1 MFARTKTRLAGA
13 AVLAAILLA
22 ACSGPEQVE
31 REPSAAY
38 PSFNPSS
45 EPNASTDSDEDL
57 TATVEPT
64 PSETP
69 VPQFAVTMDS
79 NPYDAYPMN
88 ANGTAL
94 SGCSPGS
101 SDSLPDGVWYGV
113 VKEWGDDSFSFDL
126 ACLYHRKSPEWAAY
140 MDSLGPEE
148 PQNEYP
154 TSNDNAGLREL
165 PLAQSAVFWSADYM
179 SFPDGSAAPYSEV
192 QSGWAKSDYYVYVN
206 NGEVTEVVKVYY
218 P

>member
-22 ACSGPEQVE
+22 ACSGPDQVE
-31 REPSAAY
+31 WEPSVAY

-45 EPNASTDSDEDL
+45 EPNASTDSDEDS
-57 TATVEPT
+57 TASAQPT

-69 VPQFAVTMDS
+69 VLQFALATDS
-79 NPYDAYPMN
+79 FPYDAYPMN

-113 VKEWGDDSFSFDL
+113 VQEWGDDSISFDL
-126 ACLYHRKSPEWAAY
+126 ACLYHPKSPEWAAY
-140 MDSLGPEE
+140 LDSLGPDE
-148 PQNEYP
+148 PQREYP
-154 TSNDNAGLREL
+154 TTNDNPGLREL
-165 PLAQSAVFWSADYM
+165 PLAENSVFWSADYQ
-179 SFPDGSAAPYSEV
+179 SLPDDSAVPYSEV
-192 QSGWAKSDYYVYVN
+192 QSGWGTSDYYVYVN
-206 NGEVTEVVKVYY
+206 DGEVTEVVKVYY